1 MVDVDM
7 SSTPPKVIGREA
19 CLQTKSSSG
28 LLKDLEPK
36 RCLNIWKKE
45 ESKEI
50 KDFVKVEDGGVYHK
64 KYDGHYMK
72 QQIKIQKLHE
82 HYPL

>member
-1 MVDVDM
+1 M
-7 SSTPPKVIGREA
+7 SPTPPKVIGREA
-19 CLQTKSSSG
+19 CLRTKGPSG

-36 RCLNIWKKE
+36 RCPNIWRKE

-50 KDFVKVEDGGVYHK
+50 KDFVKVEDGGVHCK
-64 KYDGHYMK
+64 KYDGHCMK

-82 HYPL
+82 HHPL